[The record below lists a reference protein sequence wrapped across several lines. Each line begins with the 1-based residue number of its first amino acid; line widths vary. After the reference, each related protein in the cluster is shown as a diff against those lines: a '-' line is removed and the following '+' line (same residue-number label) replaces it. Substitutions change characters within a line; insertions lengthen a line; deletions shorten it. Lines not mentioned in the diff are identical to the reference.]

1 MFTYKRVIRCRNMV
15 EVEIYNSIKQV
26 GKNYGGRGVNKK
38 LSPKKQRAAN
48 ELRTIRKWEQVI
60 DMNFDEG
67 DYFCRFSAPY
77 GTFCDEKS
85 FVKHVQNF
93 FSRIKRRADKL
104 GLVFKYIGFR
114 ECGKRGKNW
123 HLHII
128 LSAEIAAIAK
138 DCWYYRN
145 GGMNFSPLYAD
156 HSYEK
161 LAAYIRKDVSKAEEK
176 TEDDG
181 LTLGGKRMMAS
192 RNLARPKVT
201 VKKCSRRE
209 IRRLERGEYTEPP
222 KGFYLVK
229 DELSVNISDVTGAS
243 YYFKYRSFAF
253 PKMKKGIF

>member
-1 MFTYKRVIRCRNMV
+1 MFTYKRVIRCRNLV
-15 EVEIYNSIKQV
+15 EVEYYNSIKQV

-38 LSPKKQRAAN
+38 LSPKKQKAAN

-77 GTFCDEKS
+77 GTFCDEKA

-104 GLVFKYIGFR
+104 GLAFKYIGFR

-128 LSAEIAAIAK
+128 FSAEIAAIAK

-181 LTLGGKRMMAS
+181 LSLGGKRMMAS
-192 RNLARPKVT
+192 RNLARPEVT

-253 PKMKKGIF
+253 PTMKKGIV